1 MNVNSRLATLA
12 LSTATTTVIV
22 LPGAL
27 DVQVH
32 LGSLSLSDDSPQQT
46 SLPEFKHLLSIE
58 GDSLAEVRYQTFD
71 PSEVERR
78 HGVKS
83 AVELTAGSLKL
94 HYLERP
100 LHDLYV
106 FLSKLAKLKG
116 LYDSATQVAVQRAS
130 EIEKM
135 QLKLNISTPIIVLP
149 TDPSTSQDVLT
160 MQLGAISL
168 DRSYTDTESKM
179 DASLR
184 GLKLTSA
191 LASTGGPSTLKM
203 IDDIE
208 IVAKVV
214 APLVPSEDPARPD
227 SQVCWKVTTR
237 QPIPTQAAQ
246 GFRHDIGRQAVLDR
260 APVPDDLG
268 HLALRS
274 AHPGGC
280 TDGRCPGR

>member
-1 MNVNSRLATLA
+1 M
-12 LSTATTTVIV
+12 
-22 LPGAL
+22 
-27 DVQVH
+27 
-32 LGSLSLSDDSPQQT
+32 
-46 SLPEFKHLLSIE
+46 SIE
-58 GDSLAEVRYQTFD
+58 GDSLAEIRYQTFD
-71 PSEVERR
+71 PDEVERR

-83 AVELTAGSLKL
+83 AVELRAGSLKL

-149 TDPSTSQDVLT
+149 ADPIVSEDILT

-168 DRSYTDTESKM
+168 DRGYTDTDSKM

-184 GLKLTSA
+184 GLKLTST
-191 LASTGGPSTLKM
+191 LASSGGSSTLTM

-208 IVAKVV
+208 IVAQVV
-214 APLVPSEDPARPD
+214 APLVPPEDSSRPD
-227 SQVCWKVTTR
+227 SQV
-237 QPIPTQAAQ
+237 
-246 GFRHDIGRQAVLDR
+246 
-260 APVPDDLG
+260 
-268 HLALRS
+268 HLSSELCRPAF
-274 AHPGGC
+274 GI
-280 TDGRCPGR
+280 DGLS